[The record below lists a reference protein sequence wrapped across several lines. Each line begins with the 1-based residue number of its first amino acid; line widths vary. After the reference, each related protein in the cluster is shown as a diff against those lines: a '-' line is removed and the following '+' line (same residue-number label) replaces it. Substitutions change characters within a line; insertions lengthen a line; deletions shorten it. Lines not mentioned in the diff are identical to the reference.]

1 MNCRLT
7 VADLTLTCDKDCIMG
22 FLDAE
27 SGHRGWGTELVP
39 QHIAELYSKQM
50 ILWEQVSRR
59 SSLSALS
66 LASTT
71 PRSISKE
78 EKEKENN
85 KKSSPTKPAGSRL
98 VSAKPST
105 TLDKSLQS
113 HKTKKFFEKHLI
125 LCIESHTPSSLT
137 SILEA
142 VLNFG
147 HHHTPPCLVDKRGR
161 KKVGESVPATLV
173 TVEQKD
179 APATSVA
186 VEHEEVLRWGVLS
199 ESIGL
204 LLVGVGHP
212 ITTHNRRPWCGNPHQ
227 VPRHAPQRPVLYA
240 RDLNLVL
247 PDIVPVFSDHLPNH
261 MDFAAPV
268 GLVYRVPRDLPSL
281 PQPIFLPDVPEDR
294 IGQGSLWHPL
304 RTVDIGEDTKK
315 DLARSRKD
323 FLIRHHLE
331 RTTGA
336 GDGALLT
343 SPIREKLEPVVPR
356 PKTEDLPRSPK
367 KASPKN
373 SPRSARSQ
381 SVGPGLIENR
391 SPKRQMRTPLSA
403 HVPHANKEELQN
415 GPLHTER
422 RPRPSKSRYNKN
434 KGRADIFVQNNSFK
448 GVNPVI
454 QPNRITLAAE
464 HNQCSQYGCP
474 LSGFRGGPNRS
485 RTMGSRL
492 LGWVAERLVWAGG
505 VHWPDSPREHVRY
518 VTLHCLQHS
527 ACSHQYCKAPYH
539 TCRCSPSHSLGL
551 EAKAALRREDVEGET
566 GDVRGEGSTSAGR
579 QPNGRI

>member
-1 MNCRLT
+1 MVHAPWSCRAILT
-7 VADLTLTCDKDCIMG
+7 GWELVDDVASARSCRDDDMCDYVLSASDMTAALVVGSVFGVGEANSENACG
-22 FLDAE
+22 LVQ
-27 SGHRGWGTELVP
+27 HRGWGTELVP
-39 QHIAELYSKQM
+39 QHIAELYNKQM

-85 KKSSPTKPAGSRL
+85 KKSSPTKPTGSRM

-113 HKTKKFFEKHLI
+113 YKTK
-125 LCIESHTPSSLT
+125 
-137 SILEA
+137 
-142 VLNFG
+142 
-147 HHHTPPCLVDKRGR
+147 
-161 KKVGESVPATLV
+161 
-173 TVEQKD
+173 
-179 APATSVA
+179 
-186 VEHEEVLRWGVLS
+186 
-199 ESIGL
+199 
-204 LLVGVGHP
+204 
-212 ITTHNRRPWCGNPHQ
+212 
-227 VPRHAPQRPVLYA
+227 
-240 RDLNLVL
+240 
-247 PDIVPVFSDHLPNH
+247 
-261 MDFAAPV
+261 
-268 GLVYRVPRDLPSL
+268 
-281 PQPIFLPDVPEDR
+281 
-294 IGQGSLWHPL
+294 
-304 RTVDIGEDTKK
+304 VDIGEDTKK

-343 SPIREKLEPVVPR
+343 SPIREKLEPVVPC

-422 RPRPSKSRYNKN
+422 RPRPKEGNLHFREGRVENHLGKTTPSSPDPDLNLNLPVLSSPAQHETSVLANYAAIRVGIEYN
-434 KGRADIFVQNNSFK
+434 
-448 GVNPVI
+448 
-454 QPNRITLAAE
+454 
-464 HNQCSQYGCP
+464 
-474 LSGFRGGPNRS
+474 
-485 RTMGSRL
+485 
-492 LGWVAERLVWAGG
+492 
-505 VHWPDSPREHVRY
+505 
-518 VTLHCLQHS
+518 CL
-527 ACSHQYCKAPYH
+527 
-539 TCRCSPSHSLGL
+539 
-551 EAKAALRREDVEGET
+551 ET
-566 GDVRGEGSTSAGR
+566 K
-579 QPNGRI
+579 